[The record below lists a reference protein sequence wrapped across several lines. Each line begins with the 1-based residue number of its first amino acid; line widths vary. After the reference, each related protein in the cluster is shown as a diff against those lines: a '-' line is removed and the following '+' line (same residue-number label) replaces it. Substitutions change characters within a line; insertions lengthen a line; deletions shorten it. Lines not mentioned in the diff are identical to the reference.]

1 MRQIRTGDKVR
12 AFLDANIHGEV
23 TEIFYKPTMGGMLM
37 LGGVPP
43 MEAFARVRLP
53 NDKMVVIRT
62 TELSIVNP

>member
-12 AFLDANIHGEV
+12 AFLDANISGEV
-23 TEIFYKPTMGGMLM
+23 TEIFYKPAMGGMLM

-43 MEAFARVRLP
+43 MEAYAHVRLP
-53 NDKMVVIRT
+53 NGKMVVVRT